1 MMSNLKGKLK
11 SIINLVDFLF
21 IKYTGY
27 AILGCAALVC
37 TLPFLSIGFDYF
49 IKESYYLS
57 FMFCLIAAWIIISF
71 IYLIIE
77 EFEIWK

>member
-1 MMSNLKGKLK
+1 MSNLRGKLK

-21 IKYTGY
+21 LKYIGY
-27 AILGCAALVC
+27 IILGLASLVC

-49 IKESYYLS
+49 VKESYYLS
-57 FMFCLIAAWIIISF
+57 FMFCLIAAWIIIGF
-71 IYLIIE
+71 ISLIIE